1 MKDSPLVEKSYQF
14 ALRIVKLC
22 RYLNDEQ
29 KEFVLSRQI
38 LQSGT
43 AIGSQIE
50 EAAQGDS
57 TPDFLHHLTVA
68 NKKAFDTNYWLRLL
82 RDSGYVNDK
91 QAISIINDCE
101 ELQKLLIKSIKTTKS
116 KISDK

>member
-1 MKDSPLVEKSYQF
+1 MKESLLLEKSYQF
-14 ALRIVKLC
+14 ALRVVKLC

-29 KEFVLSRQI
+29 KEFVISRQI

-50 EAAQGDS
+50 ESAQSQS

-82 RDSGYVNDK
+82 RDSGYVSEK
-91 QAISIINDCE
+91 QAASIIANCE
-101 ELQKLLIKSIKTTKS
+101 ELQKMLIASIKTTKS
-116 KISDK
+116 KIGDK